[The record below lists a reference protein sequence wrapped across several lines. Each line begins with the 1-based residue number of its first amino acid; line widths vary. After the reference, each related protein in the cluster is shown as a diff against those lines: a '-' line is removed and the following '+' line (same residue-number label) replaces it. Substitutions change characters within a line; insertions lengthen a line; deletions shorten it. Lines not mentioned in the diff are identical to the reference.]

1 MHTFLK
7 KDVGIKGREE
17 EKENENSFSNNNMW
31 GDGVYA
37 TFIT

>member
-17 EKENENSFSNNNMW
+17 EKENENSFGSNNMW
-31 GDGVYA
+31 CDGMYA
-37 TFIT
+37 TIIT